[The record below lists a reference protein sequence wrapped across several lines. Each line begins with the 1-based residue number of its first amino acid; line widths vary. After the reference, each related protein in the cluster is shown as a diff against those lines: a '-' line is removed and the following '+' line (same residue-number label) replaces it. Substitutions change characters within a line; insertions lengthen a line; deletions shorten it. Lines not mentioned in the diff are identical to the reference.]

1 MFVKDVEDD
10 DAVRRR
16 VTCGDAGSTRE
27 HAYSTYEM
35 DRAAGGVGVD
45 SERALVRALSHARID
60 SGRGWRWTREAV
72 IGTARI

>member
-16 VTCGDAGSTRE
+16 VTCGDTGATRE
-27 HAYSTYEM
+27 HTYSTYEM

-45 SERALVRALSHARID
+45 SERASVWALIARRRDDAQLVS
-60 SGRGWRWTREAV
+60 
-72 IGTARI
+72 